1 MLRPGRAVLEKRF
14 KRALPAPFVACA
26 AIALCACAGSPAVE
40 PRDKQAGRLQVEMFK
55 GDFATVNSFIF
66 SNGRSIVVMDVQR
79 KREEARKLVEVVKAK
94 GLPVTHVLITHGHT
108 DHFTGMPL
116 FRDEFPDAR
125 IVVAN
130 DDIKR
135 DIKVYAIYMDSGGET
150 GAEPALEP
158 ALRPK
163 TRDNPN
169 GFDYENSISVL
180 AGGTLTLDGGGTLEL
195 TTDYRPAEADHMT
208 TVYNRDLNA
217 LFLSDFGYNKVHHWQ
232 GDDITREDIA
242 NWRAELL
249 RLKAKYADRNPTV
262 YPGHGDT
269 ADMRLFDTMVEY
281 IDNYTRITAEAKSR
295 KEAMS
300 RMIALYPDYA
310 EADFFLKYSIENH
323 VKEHRN
329 GE

>member
-1 MLRPGRAVLEKRF
+1 
-14 KRALPAPFVACA
+14 
-26 AIALCACAGSPAVE
+26 
-40 PRDKQAGRLQVEMFK
+40 MFK

-79 KREEARKLVEVVKAK
+79 KRDEAQKLADVVKTK

-108 DHFTGMPL
+108 DHFTGMAL

-130 DDIKR
+130 EDIKR
-135 DIKVYAIYMDSGGET
+135 DIKAYAIYMDSGGET

-163 TRDNPN
+163 TPENPN
-169 GFDYENSISVL
+169 GFDYENTIDV
-180 AGGTLTLDGGGTLEL
+180 LDGPLLHLEGGGALEL
-195 TTDYRPAEADHMT
+195 TSDYKPAEADHMT
-208 TVYNRDLNA
+208 TVYSPDLNA

-232 GDDITREDIA
+232 GDDISREDIA

-249 RLKAKYADRNPTV
+249 RIKAQFADANPTI
-262 YPGHGDT
+262 YPGHGDR
-269 ADMRLFDTMVEY
+269 ADMRLFDAMVEY
-281 IDNYTRITAEAKSR
+281 IDNYTRITTEATSR
-295 KEAMS
+295 EEAMS
-300 RMIALYPDYA
+300 KMIALYPDYA

-329 GE
+329 DE